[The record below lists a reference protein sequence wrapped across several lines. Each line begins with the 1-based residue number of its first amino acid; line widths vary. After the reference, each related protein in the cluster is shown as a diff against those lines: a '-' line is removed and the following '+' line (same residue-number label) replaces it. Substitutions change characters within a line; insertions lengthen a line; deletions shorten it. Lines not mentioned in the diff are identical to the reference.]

1 MRLALAQLASGDDV
15 AGNLRAVRDVVAR
28 AADQGAELVLLPEYS
43 MYEKKMVDAT
53 FAGVAEPLDGRFG
66 SAVADLAASRGV
78 TIVAGLVERA
88 PEGDDPRP
96 FNTLAAFGPD
106 GALLARYRK
115 IHLFDSFGFRE
126 SEWIAPAPE
135 PEPVVFET
143 GGLTVGLMTCY
154 DLRFPELGRAVADA
168 GAGLLAVCSSWVP
181 GSSKVEQWRTLARAR
196 AIENGCYTAAVS
208 QSEPISVGHSLL
220 ADPHGDVRVEA
231 AGGPELVLADID
243 PGEVDAARER
253 DPALRLRRL

>member
-1 MRLALAQLASGDDV
+1 MRLALAQLASDDDV
-15 AGNLRAVRDVVAR
+15 AGNLRAVGDAVAR
-28 AADQGAELVLLPEYS
+28 ATDQGAELVLLPEYA

-66 SAVADLAASRGV
+66 SAVAELAASRRV
-78 TIVAGLVERA
+78 TIVAGLVERSSDGA
-88 PEGDDPRP
+88 DPRP

-106 GALLARYRK
+106 GGLLTRYRK

-135 PEPVVFET
+135 PEAVVFEA

-154 DLRFPELGRAVADA
+154 DLRFPELGRALADA
-168 GAGLLAVCSSWVP
+168 GADLLAVCSSWVP
-181 GSSKVEQWRTLARAR
+181 GPHKLDQWRTLARAR
-196 AIENGCYTAAVS
+196 AIENGCYAAAVS
-208 QSEPISVGHSLL
+208 QAEPISVGHSLL
-220 ADPHGDVRVEA
+220 ADPHGEVIVET
-231 AGGPELVLADID
+231 GGSPEVML
-243 PGEVDAARER
+243 GEVDPAAVVAARER